1 MVRVDV
7 GDPKLPP
14 PYTGAK
20 SVHNNLNCVAH
31 THTSI
36 RSGFNTDG
44 TAVSMLYSLIWD
56 PYSVTFTNLQIHEC
70 MVEQQDCKVDT
81 HMCKP
86 TCPSYLNTALDK
98 PVSIFSWYVD

>member
-1 MVRVDV
+1 MVRIEV

-14 PYTGAK
+14 PHTGTK
-20 SVHNNLNCVAH
+20 SVHSNLNCASH

-56 PYSVTFTNLQIHEC
+56 PYSVTFTNLQKHEY
-70 MVEQQDCKVDT
+70 VVVRQDCKMDT

-86 TCPSYLNTALDK
+86 TCPSYLNAALDK
-98 PVSIFSWYVD
+98 PVSIFSYSVD